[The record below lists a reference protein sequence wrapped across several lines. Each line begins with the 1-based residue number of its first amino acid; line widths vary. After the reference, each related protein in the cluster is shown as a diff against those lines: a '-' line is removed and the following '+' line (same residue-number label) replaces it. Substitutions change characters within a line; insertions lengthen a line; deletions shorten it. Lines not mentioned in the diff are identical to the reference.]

1 MAKKFVNEK
10 ENAALDKF
18 AELMIEKIESISA
31 NSWQKP
37 WFTKGIGAWP
47 VNLSGR
53 EYNGGNAML
62 LMWMCEKSN
71 WRNPVFGTFDRFAK
85 YNFVFDKEGC
95 QVPARDNDGNKLPR
109 LSVNKGEKSLP
120 VFITTYT
127 VINSETKEKI
137 DFQTYREM
145 DAEERERYRVFPR
158 LHVYYVF
165 NIDQTNMKETRPE
178 IYEELTA
185 KYKEKEPEQ
194 KPEMFEFAP
203 MDKIISENLWIC
215 PIKPTYG
222 DDAYYSISKKIIVV
236 PEKNQFKDGES
247 FYANTFHEMAHSTGA
262 KDQLNRLKPSTF
274 GSADY
279 AREEL
284 IAELSAA
291 LTASRY
297 GMVKNI
303 KSDSAAY
310 LKSWLQSLKQEPKF
324 IKTVLNE
331 VKRAT
336 GMLTQCIDKY
346 NVTTK

>member
-145 DAEERERYRVFPR
+145 DAEEREKYRVFPR

-194 KPEMFEFAP
+194 KPDVFEFAP
-203 MDKIISENLWIC
+203 MDKIIAENLWIC

-247 FYANTFHEMAHSTGA
+247 FYANTFHEMAHSTGT

>member
-71 WRNPVFGTFDRFAK
+71 WQNPVFGTFDRFAK

-137 DFQTYREM
+137 DFQAYREM

-236 PEKNQFKDGES
+236 PEKKQFKDGES
-247 FYANTFHEMAHSTGA
+247 FYANTFHEMVHSTGA
-262 KDQLNRLKPSTF
+262 EDQLNRLKPSRF

-310 LKSWLQSLKQEPKF
+310 LKSWLQSLKQEPEF
-324 IKTVLNE
+324 IKTVLND
-331 VKRAT
+331 VRRAT

>member
-71 WRNPVFGTFDRFAK
+71 WQNPVFGTFDRFAK

-145 DAEERERYRVFPR
+145 DAEEREKYRVFPR

-194 KPEMFEFAP
+194 KPDVFEFAP

-236 PEKNQFKDGES
+236 PEKKQFKDGES